1 VPIERKATIVPPRF
15 RAATKSAIATKA
27 KNARPAS
34 CVGVSTESS
43 RCSPPAVDHATAAA
57 AM

>member
-1 VPIERKATIVPPRF
+1 MN
-15 RAATKSAIATKA
+15 A

-43 RCSPPAVDHATAAA
+43 RWNPPAVDQATAAA
-57 AM
+57 AV